1 VAIVKEYE
9 DKGGITKNE
18 ACRILMADHGGS
30 RSTYWKGF
38 EYLLSNNGDN
48 LIESRIVPPNKQQTK
63 LFPTESNK
71 KMTEFQNKLDHV
83 ESILNL
89 IEKNPSIGDCYFN
102 DIKNKR
108 ITKFSKKFAIYFQ
121 QEADSIRKTNEE
133 KYLDIYTLQ
142 ARHDLL
148 EKLPLFL
155 YDYVQDPDNG
165 LTNVKEECLKN
176 CNPFIERCLKILQED
191 YSNSPFFSNTWANE
205 CKSNTHVWNGRG
217 QIIPNIE
224 SEFLKIIGRYYFL
237 ISKELADKFKIDSC
251 DEQKTISNF
260 AMAFY
265 PRKKIMRGFDPI
277 KEQIVDSDDLYNYKW
292 KTVSN
297 LNTAELPISVPDD
310 IPDAFDTLGNR
321 LMHGFYDDDFN
332 DPAGIVEY
340 YLNWI
345 ISLKILS
352 SVELEMITIIFIRG
366 IVQKQIEKDRTDE
379 TTKRLPNSMF
389 F

>member
-1 VAIVKEYE
+1 
-9 DKGGITKNE
+9 
-18 ACRILMADHGGS
+18 MAEHGGS

-38 EYLLSNNGDN
+38 ENLLGDKGGN
-48 LIESRIVPPNKQQTK
+48 LIESRIIPPNKQQTK

-71 KMTEFQNKLDHV
+71 RMSEFKSKLDHV
-83 ESILNL
+83 HRILNL
-89 IEKNPSIGDCYFN
+89 LEKNPSIGDCYIN

-133 KYLDIYTLQ
+133 KYLDVYTLQ

-155 YDYVQDPDNG
+155 YDYVYDPDNG
-165 LTNVKEECLKN
+165 LTKVKEECLKS
-176 CNPFIERCLKILQED
+176 CNPFIERCLQILQGN
-191 YSNSPFFSNTWANE
+191 YSNSPFFSNFWGYE
-205 CKSNTHVWNGRG
+205 CKSNTRIWRGRG

-224 SEFLKIIGRYYFL
+224 SEFLKILGRYYFL
-237 ISKELADKFKIDSC
+237 ISKELANKFKIDSC
-251 DEQKTISNF
+251 NEQKTISNF
-260 AMAFY
+260 TMAFY
-265 PRKKIMRGFDPI
+265 PRSKVMIGFDPI
-277 KEQIVDSDDLYNYKW
+277 KKQLVESDDLYNYKW
-292 KTVSN
+292 KTISD
-297 LNTAELPISVPDD
+297 LNTSQFPIPIPED
-310 IPDAFDTLGNR
+310 IDEGFDTLGNR

-332 DPAGIVEY
+332 DPAGVVEY

-352 SVELEMITIIFIRG
+352 SLELGMIIITFIRG

-379 TTKRLPNSMF
+379 TTKRLPNSMSF
-389 F
+389 